1 MFVSNKIQKLEHH
14 DWSYCFCADYENRRK
29 CELCITVNDFD
40 YFEELMRGKK
50 LDRDFVSHYH
60 QKLLPY
66 LRQLFFAKKKSI
78 CFLNNVY
85 THSIRKFLHNEPRTF
100 HVEDIADELLNRKL
114 NEKKGRIS

>member
-1 MFVSNKIQKLEHH
+1 MNIQEYHKKINGFKSIYDLAYFLINCLLQIKYKY
-14 DWSYCFCADYENRRK
+14 WGYCFCTDYENRRK

-66 LRQLFFAKKKSI
+66 LRQLFFAKKKINLFSQQCI
-78 CFLNNVY
+78 HALNSN
-85 THSIRKFLHNEPRTF
+85 IF
-100 HVEDIADELLNRKL
+100 AQ
-114 NEKKGRIS
+114 

>member
-14 DWSYCFCADYENRRK
+14 DWSYGFCADYENRRK

-66 LRQLFFAKKKSI
+66 LRQLFFAKKKINLFSQQCI
-78 CFLNNVY
+78 HALNSN
-85 THSIRKFLHNEPRTF
+85 IF
-100 HVEDIADELLNRKL
+100 AQ
-114 NEKKGRIS
+114 

>member
-66 LRQLFFAKKKSI
+66 LRQLFFAKKKNQFVFSTM
-78 CFLNNVY
+78 Y
-85 THSIRKFLHNEPRTF
+85 TRTQF
-100 HVEDIADELLNRKL
+100 EHFCTMNLEHFMWRILLMNY
-114 NEKKGRIS
+114 

>member
-66 LRQLFFAKKKSI
+66 LRQVFFAKKNFNLFSQQCI
-78 CFLNNVY
+78 HALNSN
-85 THSIRKFLHNEPRTF
+85 IF
-100 HVEDIADELLNRKL
+100 AQ
-114 NEKKGRIS
+114 

>member
-50 LDRDFVSHYH
+50 LDRDFVSNYH

-66 LRQLFFAKKKSI
+66 LRQLFFAKKKFNLFSQQCI
-78 CFLNNVY
+78 HALNSN
-85 THSIRKFLHNEPRTF
+85 IF
-100 HVEDIADELLNRKL
+100 AQ
-114 NEKKGRIS
+114 

>member
-50 LDRDFVSHYH
+50 LDRDFVSNYH

-66 LRQLFFAKKKSI
+66 LRQVFFAKKSFNLFSQQCI
-78 CFLNNVY
+78 HALNSN
-85 THSIRKFLHNEPRTF
+85 IF
-100 HVEDIADELLNRKL
+100 AQ
-114 NEKKGRIS
+114 

>member
-14 DWSYCFCADYENRRK
+14 DRSYCFCADYENRRK

-50 LDRDFVSHYH
+50 LDRDFVSNYH

-66 LRQLFFAKKKSI
+66 LRQLFFAKKKFNLFSQQCI
-78 CFLNNVY
+78 HALNSN
-85 THSIRKFLHNEPRTF
+85 IF
-100 HVEDIADELLNRKL
+100 AQ
-114 NEKKGRIS
+114 

>member
-50 LDRDFVSHYH
+50 LDRDFVSNYH

-66 LRQLFFAKKKSI
+66 LRQLFFAKKKKFNLFSQQCI
-78 CFLNNVY
+78 HALNSN
-85 THSIRKFLHNEPRTF
+85 IF
-100 HVEDIADELLNRKL
+100 AQ
-114 NEKKGRIS
+114 

>member
-50 LDRDFVSHYH
+50 LDRDFVSNYH

-66 LRQLFFAKKKSI
+66 LRQVFFAKKNFNLFSQQCI
-78 CFLNNVY
+78 HALNSN
-85 THSIRKFLHNEPRTF
+85 IF
-100 HVEDIADELLNRKL
+100 AQ
-114 NEKKGRIS
+114 